1 MSAKPSQPLKKQSR
15 PVAWV
20 TQRYDHARR
29 VWSYMSEGVWRDTR
43 RDWRINVIKTLN
55 LTIRSFLDSDL
66 QSRACALTYRTV
78 LAIVPALALLFAIC
92 RGFGFANLL
101 QNQLY
106 SLVPSQHQALEVAM
120 KFVDSYLSQA
130 SEGIFVGVGILF
142 LLWTLISLLSSVED
156 DFNRIWQVRN
166 GRSMWRKVTD
176 YLAIFL
182 VLPVLLICS
191 GGITI
196 VMSTALK
203 KLVIFDFLGPVVNVL
218 MDLLAL
224 VLTWLFFAGAYS
236 LIPNAKVKFVNAF
249 IAGAL
254 VGTSIQVIQWLFI
267 TGQMYVTKYNAI
279 YGSFS
284 FLPLMLIWL
293 QLTWL
298 ATLTGAL
305 VCYASQN
312 IGRFSFY
319 RNVENISQE
328 YDMRVTMAV
337 LAVIVKRFA
346 AGRKA
351 LTCISLAEDY
361 RLPENIVRSAVLRL
375 NAVGLVAFEESDGD
389 TGMHPLIPAVDIARI
404 TVADTI
410 YRLRHRGDSDFIPG
424 FDEHYSAVDAI
435 ADSIDKAIASVAAE
449 TRLADI
455 DIEIHPL
462 SESDTPNANQT

>member
-1 MSAKPSQPLKKQSR
+1 M
-15 PVAWV
+15 AWV
-20 TQRYDHARR
+20 MQRYYQGRR
-29 VWSYMSEGVWRDTR
+29 IWEYMSEGVWRDTR
-43 RDWRINVIKTLN
+43 RDWRVSVIKTLN

-66 QSRACALTYRTV
+66 QSRACGLTYRTV

-106 SLVPSQHQALEVAM
+106 SLVPSQHQALEMAM

-156 DFNRIWQVRN
+156 DFNQIWQVRN

-182 VLPVLLICS
+182 ILPVLLICS

-236 LIPNAKVKFVNAF
+236 LIPNAKVKFGNAF
-249 IAGAL
+249 VAGAL
-254 VGTSIQVIQWLFI
+254 VGTAIQVIQWLFI

-312 IGRFSFY
+312 IGSFSFY
-319 RNVENISQE
+319 KNVENISQE
-328 YDMRVTMAV
+328 YDMRVTIAV

-361 RLPENIVRSAVLRL
+361 RLPENIVRTAVLRL

-410 YRLRHRGDSDFIPG
+410 YRLRHRGDSNFIPG
-424 FDEHYSAVDAI
+424 FNEHYSAVDSI
-435 ADSIDKAIASVAAE
+435 ADSIDKAIASGAAE

-462 SESDTPNANQT
+462 AENDTSSANQPTTT

>member
-1 MSAKPSQPLKKQSR
+1 M
-15 PVAWV
+15 AWV
-20 TQRYDHARR
+20 TQRYYHARR
-29 VWSYMSEGVWRDTR
+29 VWEYMSEGVWRDTR
-43 RDWRINVIKTLN
+43 RDWRISIIKTLN

-106 SLVPSQHQALEVAM
+106 SLVPSQHQALEMAM

-182 VLPVLLICS
+182 ILPVLLICS

-218 MDLLAL
+218 MDVLAL
-224 VLTWLFFAGAYS
+224 VLTWLFFAGAYL
-236 LIPNAKVKFVNAF
+236 LIPNAKVKFGNAF
-249 IAGAL
+249 VAGAL
-254 VGTSIQVIQWLFI
+254 VGTAIQVIQWLFI

-319 RNVENISQE
+319 KNVENISQE
-328 YDMRVTMAV
+328 YDMRVTIAV

-361 RLPENIVRSAVLRL
+361 RLPENIVRTAVLRL

-410 YRLRHRGDSDFIPG
+410 YRLRHRGDSNFIPG
-424 FDEHYSAVDAI
+424 FNEHYSAVDSI
-435 ADSIDKAIASVAAE
+435 ADSIDKAIASGAAE

-462 SESDTPNANQT
+462 AESKISSANQPTTT